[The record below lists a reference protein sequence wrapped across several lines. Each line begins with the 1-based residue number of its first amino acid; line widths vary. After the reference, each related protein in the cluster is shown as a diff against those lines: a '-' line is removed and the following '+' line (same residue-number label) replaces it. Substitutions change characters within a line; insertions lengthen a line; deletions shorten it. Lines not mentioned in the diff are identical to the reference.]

1 MSRKLPEIKKR
12 KDGYYEQK
20 ITVSTNVRRS
30 VYGATPTEVR
40 RKTKELIAE
49 AARYDISNVKK
60 MTLEAYMIHWLEEV
74 KKPDLKPSSY
84 DRVEQ
89 SLKYQIF
96 PAIGH
101 IQINAL
107 TSNDVQ
113 KMINTII
120 NEKSYSTAKKAYN
133 NLNACMELGVQRGEI
148 LKNPVKG
155 VKLPSSKTKERKEI
169 TAYTPEEIA
178 AIVEEAKRTYKNG
191 APVYRYGYLIILI
204 LNTGMREGEPLYLK
218 WKDVDLEKRHI
229 YIHGNVVEVKNREE
243 NAESKYVLLEQ
254 DTPKT
259 DKSTRYIPLNDNA
272 VDALENLRKIIKDKD
287 RVIATKNHTIT
298 SPRKVYKTMECILK
312 KCGITDKENLVHA
325 LRHTFATT
333 LIRNGVDIK
342 AVSEIL
348 GHEDISTTLNTYHH
362 AIEQQ
367 KHSAVMTLNNLY

>member
-348 GHEDISTTLNTYHH
+348 GHEDVSTTLNTYHH

>member
-133 NLNACMELGVQRGEI
+133 NLNACMELGVLRGEI

-348 GHEDISTTLNTYHH
+348 GHEDVSTTLNTYHH

>member
-40 RKTKELIAE
+40 RKARELIAE

-60 MTLEAYMIHWLEEV
+60 MTLEAYMTHWLEEV
-74 KKPDLKPSSY
+74 KKPELKPSSY

-113 KMINTII
+113 RMINTII
-120 NEKSYSTAKKAYN
+120 SEKSYSTAKKAYN

-169 TAYTPEEIA
+169 TAYSPEEIA

-204 LNTGMREGEPLYLK
+204 LNTEMREGEPLYLK
-218 WKDVDLEKRHI
+218 CKDVDLEKRHI
-229 YIHGNVVEVKNREE
+229 YIHGNVVEVKNRAED
-243 NAESKYVLLEQ
+243 AESSYVLLEQ

-272 VDALENLRKIIKDKD
+272 VDALEHLRSIIRDKE

-298 SPRKVYKTMECILK
+298 SPRK
-312 KCGITDKENLVHA
+312 
-325 LRHTFATT
+325 
-333 LIRNGVDIK
+333 
-342 AVSEIL
+342 
-348 GHEDISTTLNTYHH
+348 
-362 AIEQQ
+362 
-367 KHSAVMTLNNLY
+367 

>member
-60 MTLEAYMIHWLEEV
+60 MTLEAYMTHWLEEV

-107 TSNDVQ
+107 TSNDLQ

-229 YIHGNVVEVKNREE
+229 YIHGNVVEVKNRAED
-243 NAESKYVLLEQ
+243 AESSYVLLEQ

-348 GHEDISTTLNTYHH
+348 GHEDVSTTLNTYHH
-362 AIEQQ
+362 VVEQQ